1 MDFQIKHWFDDDI
14 TIKYLEFIIVVVHPG
29 KKVGLSMYMALDR
42 YSGRVSD
49 YIEKRNKEGHLV
61 LGFIN
66 GGITSVL
73 KVCDLVA
80 DKEFKALIKKA
91 CMKGRAEFL
100 MTERAK
106 TPNDKFRRIKTKI
119 QVHTMTDIF
128 EESTK
133 AFNDGHR
140 TSRSTEKDFRVAGQ
154 DPWVES

>member
-1 MDFQIKHWFDDDI
+1 
-14 TIKYLEFIIVVVHPG
+14 
-29 KKVGLSMYMALDR
+29 MAPAHR
-42 YSGRVSD
+42 SGHVSE
-49 YIEKRNKEGHLV
+49 YTEKRTKEGRLV
-61 LGFIN
+61 PGFIN
-66 GGITSVL
+66 GGINSVL
-73 KVCDLVA
+73 QVCGLVA
-80 DKEFKALIKKA
+80 NKEFKALIKKA

-140 TSRSTEKDFRVAGQ
+140 TSRSTEKDFRVVGQ